1 MDTNSTDAF
10 DNEDNAPELLSAEE
24 ELSSGNS
31 RLAIIVGA
39 IVAIVILGYV
49 LLPAQ
54 ATRRIAAAVPI
65 MQLGEA
71 TVTGSRAQEE
81 VAATAAETE
90 AAADKAEASAKP
102 STTTTTTKTVA
113 AATPAAAAA
122 AQAAAAQEEAE
133 AKDEPVVA
141 AAPVAAP
148 DPEPVEVAPATTN
161 MTGRVLD
168 EDGRPLAGA
177 TVMLKGSKKVA
188 STDANGNYSLEV
200 PANGDNTLMYGYG
213 GYEDQLV
220 RTRSTKGQ
228 NVTLVPKETSR
239 RRRR

>member
-10 DNEDNAPELLSAEE
+10 DNDDNSPELLSAEE
-24 ELSSGNS
+24 ELSSGNG
-31 RLAIIVGA
+31 RLAIIVGV
-39 IVAIVILGYV
+39 IVAVVVLGYM

-54 ATRRIAAAVPI
+54 TTRRIAAAVPI

-71 TVTGSRAQEE
+71 TVTGSRPVEE
-81 VAATAAETE
+81 VAATPAETAATAASKADATAKTPGITPKTAAAVAPATAARAAAE
-90 AAADKAEASAKP
+90 
-102 STTTTTTKTVA
+102 
-113 AATPAAAAA
+113 
-122 AQAAAAQEEAE
+122 EEAE
-133 AKDEPVVA
+133 AKEEAVET
-141 AAPVAAP
+141 AAPVAVAA
-148 DPEPVEVAPATTN
+148 PEPVEAAPAMTN
-161 MTGRVLD
+161 MTGRVLN

-200 PANGDNTLMYGYG
+200 PANGDNTLLYGYG

-220 RTRSTKGQ
+220 RTRSAKGQ

>member
-10 DNEDNAPELLSAEE
+10 DNDDNSPELLNAEE

-39 IVAIVILGYV
+39 IVAIVVLGYV

-54 ATRRIAAAVPI
+54 TTRRIAAAVPI

-71 TVTGSRAQEE
+71 TVTGSRPEEE
-81 VAATAAETE
+81 VTATAETE
-90 AAADKAEASAKP
+90 AAAAATKTEASTKMTAA
-102 STTTTTTKTVA
+102 TTTKTTV
-113 AATPAAAAA
+113 AATPATAAAA
-122 AQAAAAQEEAE
+122 RAAAAEEAAE
-133 AKDEPVVA
+133 AQEEPVVA

-148 DPEPVEVAPATTN
+148 APEPVEVAPTTMN

-168 EDGRPLAGA
+168 EDGHPLAGA

-200 PANGDNTLMYGYG
+200 PTNGDNTLTYGYG

-220 RTRSTKGQ
+220 RARSAKSQ
-228 NVTLVPKETSR
+228 NVTLVPKETTR

>member
-1 MDTNSTDAF
+1 MDTNSTNTV
-10 DNEDNAPELLSAEE
+10 DNPDTAPELLSAEE

-54 ATRRIAAAVPI
+54 TTRRIAAAVPI
-65 MQLGEA
+65 MELGEA
-71 TVTGSRAQEE
+71 TVTGTRPQAE
-81 VAATAAETE
+81 VAAAPTEAE
-90 AAADKAEASAKP
+90 AAAAKSEASAKAP
-102 STTTTTTKTVA
+102 AITTTKTVA
-113 AATPAAAAA
+113 ATTSAAAAV
-122 AQAAAAQEEAE
+122 QAAAEEKAEAE
-133 AKDEPVVA
+133 AEPEVA

-148 DPEPVEVAPATTN
+148 APEPVEAAPATVN
-161 MTGRVLD
+161 LTGRVLD

-200 PANGDNTLMYGYG
+200 PANADNSLLYGYG

-220 RTRSTKGQ
+220 RTRSAKSQ
-228 NVTLVPKETSR
+228 NVTLTPKETTR